1 MQAMPFKRMVA
12 REPNLPR
19 KATLEA
25 IIGNM
30 DDQNG
35 MERTIIEIDLK
46 ILRSDGLVG
55 RCNIKSTP
63 CWQLVPI

>member
-25 IIGNM
+25 TIRHI

-35 MERTIIEIDLK
+35 MERTIIETDM
-46 ILRSDGLVG
+46 
-55 RCNIKSTP
+55 
-63 CWQLVPI
+63 

>member
-1 MQAMPFKRMVA
+1 MPFKRMVA

-19 KATLEA
+19 KASLEA
-25 IIGNM
+25 MIGNI

-55 RCNIKSTP
+55 RCNTKPTS
-63 CWQLVPI
+63 CRQLGTI